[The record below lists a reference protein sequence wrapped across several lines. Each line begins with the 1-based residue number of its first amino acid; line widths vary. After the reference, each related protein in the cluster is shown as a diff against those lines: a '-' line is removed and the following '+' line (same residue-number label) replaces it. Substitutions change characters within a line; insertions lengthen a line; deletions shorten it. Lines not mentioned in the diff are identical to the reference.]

1 MPYSPD
7 SPREGLVA
15 QVRNPSLR
23 NQHMLHRL
31 LGVVL
36 WIAFLLV
43 LVGNQG

>member
-1 MPYSPD
+1 MPYSHD
-7 SPREGLVA
+7 STKEGLVA
-15 QVRNPSLR
+15 QLRAPSRR

-31 LGVVL
+31 LGLAL